1 MIDVVSYT
9 LIIITSFCFGLIVSF
24 MLSHMHYFRKLI
36 ILMRRSIATKT
47 LDPVLAEYETV
58 NEKVNFRKLV

>member
-1 MIDVVSYT
+1 MIDVVSYI

-24 MLSHMHYFRKLI
+24 MLSHMNYFRKLI

-47 LDPVLAEYETV
+47 IDPVLAEYATV
-58 NEKVNFRKLV
+58 NEKAFFRKLV

>member
-1 MIDVVSYT
+1 MTDVVSYT
-9 LIIITSFCFGLIVSF
+9 LISITSFCFGLIVSL

-58 NEKVNFRKLV
+58 DKKVNFRKLV

>member
-1 MIDVVSYT
+1 MIDGASYI

-24 MLSHMHYFRKLI
+24 MFSHIHYFRKLI

-47 LDPVLAEYETV
+47 INPVLAEYGTV
-58 NEKVNFRKLV
+58 FEKVNFRKLV